1 MTTELFSIWDSAA
14 QRYLE
19 PFFAPTIE
27 YAIRQFRQAVNKPDH
42 QFNLYPEDYTL
53 FHVGSFDQEEGQLQ
67 PLATPHSL
75 GVAMS
80 FIQKPSEA
88 LKVVN
93 DA

>member
-75 GVAMS
+75 GVAIS
-80 FIQKPSEA
+80 FIQKLSEA
-88 LKVVN
+88 LEVVN